1 MNAATSCPDSATPAT
16 ACSARADASFVTTL
30 PWCRDLPG
38 KRALNV
44 QELVCIHVLLFAI
57 TSACTFRAVA
67 SPHAVPSSH
76 PERTGNRLRFML
88 INLLPDFFA
97 VLQSTDPA
105 AAYHRYFEAHRS
117 LLEAYWHNYVI
128 EPAGP
133 HFQEVVRDTV
143 RADVVALARATEE
156 QCGLLFEVD
165 SNIDVVLMV
174 GVGAANAGE
183 MVVDGRGIAFVCV
196 EHFTSVANP
205 TTRGLGL
212 DPELIPMWLAHE
224 IAHCVRYTSPQ
235 SRNEMRQLVAE
246 AGDYYSYWET
256 GRGATLREHLVNE
269 GLAVQASR
277 HFSPG
282 HAPWEY
288 FGYARKQ
295 YARIRELEAVLTR
308 AVADDLDRTGLGL
321 RLRYL
326 SGGMSDESRT
336 VQRYI
341 IPERA
346 GYFLG
351 ARMVEEA
358 IAVKGLPW
366 ALRADAREI
375 TSLANAAARTA

>member
-1 MNAATSCPDSATPAT
+1 
-16 ACSARADASFVTTL
+16 
-30 PWCRDLPG
+30 
-38 KRALNV
+38 
-44 QELVCIHVLLFAI
+44 
-57 TSACTFRAVA
+57 
-67 SPHAVPSSH
+67 
-76 PERTGNRLRFML
+76 ML

-97 VLQSTDPA
+97 TLQSADPA
-105 AAYHRYFEAHRS
+105 AAYHRYFETHRS
-117 LLEAYWHNYVI
+117 ILEAYWHNYVI

-143 RADVVALARATEE
+143 RADRTDLRAMLERTDVVALARATEE
-156 QCGLLFEVD
+156 QCRLLFEID
-165 SNIDVVLMV
+165 SNIDVVLMA

-212 DPELIPMWLAHE
+212 DPELIPMWLSHE

-235 SRNEMRQLVAE
+235 SRSEMSKLVAE
-246 AGDYYSYWET
+246 SGGYYSYWET
-256 GRGATLREHLVNE
+256 GRGATLREHLINE
-269 GLAVQASR
+269 GLAVQASK

-295 YARIRELEAVLTR
+295 YARIRELEAVLSR
-308 AVADDLDRTGLGL
+308 AVADDLDRAGLGL

-336 VQRYI
+336 AQRYI
-341 IPERA
+341 LPERA

-351 ARMVEEA
+351 ARLVEDA
-358 IAVKGLPW
+358 IAERGLPW
-366 ALRADAREI
+366 ALRASALEI
-375 TSLANAAARTA
+375 TSLSDSAARTA

>member
-1 MNAATSCPDSATPAT
+1 
-16 ACSARADASFVTTL
+16 
-30 PWCRDLPG
+30 
-38 KRALNV
+38 
-44 QELVCIHVLLFAI
+44 
-57 TSACTFRAVA
+57 
-67 SPHAVPSSH
+67 
-76 PERTGNRLRFML
+76 ML

-97 VLQSTDPA
+97 VLQSTDPV
-105 AAYHRYFEAHRS
+105 AAYHRYFEAHRP

-143 RADVVALARATEE
+143 RADRDDLRAMLERTDVVALARATEE
-156 QCGLLFEVD
+156 QCNLLFEVD

-183 MVVDGRGIAFVCV
+183 MVVGGRGIAFVCL

-235 SRNEMRQLVAE
+235 SRSEMRQLVAE

-269 GLAVQASR
+269 GLAVQASKR
-277 HFSPG
+277 FSPG

-295 YARIRELEAVLTR
+295 YARIRELEAVLSR
-308 AVADDLDRTGLGL
+308 AVADDLDRAGLGL

-351 ARMVEEA
+351 ARMVEDA
-358 IAVKGLPW
+358 IAERGLAW
-366 ALRADAREI
+366 ALRAGALEI
-375 TSLANAAARTA
+375 GSLSDSAARTA

>member
-1 MNAATSCPDSATPAT
+1 
-16 ACSARADASFVTTL
+16 
-30 PWCRDLPG
+30 
-38 KRALNV
+38 
-44 QELVCIHVLLFAI
+44 
-57 TSACTFRAVA
+57 
-67 SPHAVPSSH
+67 
-76 PERTGNRLRFML
+76 ML

-97 VLQSTDPA
+97 VLQSTDPVS
-105 AAYHRYFEAHRS
+105 AYHRYFETHRS
-117 LLEAYWHNYVI
+117 ILEAYWHNYVI
-128 EPAGP
+128 EPSGP
-133 HFQEVVRDTV
+133 HFQDVVRDTV
-143 RADVVALARATEE
+143 RADRDDLRAMLDRTDVVALARQAEE
-156 QCGLLFEVD
+156 QCQQLFEVD

-183 MVVDGRGIAFVCV
+183 MVVNGRGIAFVCL

-205 TTRGLGL
+205 MTRGLGL

-235 SRNEMRQLVAE
+235 SRSEMRQLVGE
-246 AGDYYSYWET
+246 AGGYYSYWET

-269 GLAVQASR
+269 GLAVQAAR
-277 HFSPG
+277 RFSPG

-295 YARIRELEAVLTR
+295 YARIRELEAVLGR
-308 AVADDLDRTGLGL
+308 AVADDLDRSGLGL

-351 ARMVEEA
+351 ARMVEDA
-358 IAVKGLPW
+358 IVEKGLAW
-366 ALRADAREI
+366 ALRANAREI
-375 TSLANAAARTA
+375 VSLSDSAARTA

>member
-1 MNAATSCPDSATPAT
+1 
-16 ACSARADASFVTTL
+16 
-30 PWCRDLPG
+30 
-38 KRALNV
+38 
-44 QELVCIHVLLFAI
+44 
-57 TSACTFRAVA
+57 
-67 SPHAVPSSH
+67 
-76 PERTGNRLRFML
+76 ML

-97 VLQSTDPA
+97 VLQSTDPV
-105 AAYHRYFEAHRS
+105 AAYHRYFETHRP

-128 EPAGP
+128 EPSGP

-143 RADVVALARATEE
+143 RADREDLRAMLERTDVVALARATEE
-156 QCGLLFEVD
+156 QCNLLFEVD

-183 MVVDGRGIAFVCV
+183 MVVNGRGIAFVCV

-235 SRNEMRQLVAE
+235 SRSEMRQLVAE

-269 GLAVQASR
+269 GLAVQASKR
-277 HFSPG
+277 FSPG

-295 YARIRELEAVLTR
+295 YARIRELEAVLSR
-308 AVADDLDRTGLGL
+308 AVADDLDRAGLGL

-351 ARMVEEA
+351 ARMVEDA
-358 IAVKGLPW
+358 IAERGLSW
-366 ALRADAREI
+366 ALRAGAQEI
-375 TSLANAAARTA
+375 GSLSDSAARTA

>member
-1 MNAATSCPDSATPAT
+1 
-16 ACSARADASFVTTL
+16 
-30 PWCRDLPG
+30 
-38 KRALNV
+38 
-44 QELVCIHVLLFAI
+44 
-57 TSACTFRAVA
+57 
-67 SPHAVPSSH
+67 
-76 PERTGNRLRFML
+76 ML

-97 VLQSTDPA
+97 VLQSADPV
-105 AAYHRYFEAHRS
+105 AAYQRYFDSHRE

-133 HFQEVVRDTV
+133 HFLEVARDAV
-143 RADVVALARATEE
+143 SAERIDLRAMLDRTDVVALARATEE
-156 QCGLLFEVD
+156 QCGLLFQID

-183 MVVDGRGIAFVCV
+183 MVVRGRGIAFVCL

-205 TTRGLGL
+205 STRGLGL

-235 SRNEMRQLVAE
+235 SRSEMRQLVGE
-246 AGDYYSYWET
+246 ADGYYSYWET

-351 ARMVEEA
+351 ARMVEDA
-358 IAVKGLPW
+358 IAVNGLPW

-375 TSLANAAARTA
+375 SSLANTAARTA

>member
-1 MNAATSCPDSATPAT
+1 
-16 ACSARADASFVTTL
+16 
-30 PWCRDLPG
+30 
-38 KRALNV
+38 
-44 QELVCIHVLLFAI
+44 
-57 TSACTFRAVA
+57 
-67 SPHAVPSSH
+67 
-76 PERTGNRLRFML
+76 ML

-97 VLQSTDPA
+97 VLQSTDPV
-105 AAYHRYFEAHRS
+105 AAYHRYFETHRTI
-117 LLEAYWHNYVI
+117 LEAYWHNYVI
-128 EPAGP
+128 EPSGP
-133 HFQEVVRDTV
+133 HFQDVVRDTV
-143 RADVVALARATEE
+143 RADRDDLRAMLDRTDVVALARQAEE
-156 QCGLLFEVD
+156 QCQQLFEVD

-183 MVVDGRGIAFVCV
+183 MVVNGRGIAFVCL
-196 EHFTSVANP
+196 EHFTSVTNP

-212 DPELIPMWLAHE
+212 DPELVPMWLAHE

-235 SRNEMRQLVAE
+235 SRSEMRQLIGE
-246 AGDYYSYWET
+246 AGGYYSYWET

-277 HFSPG
+277 RFSPG

-295 YARIRELEAVLTR
+295 YARIRELEAVLGR
-308 AVADDLDRTGLGL
+308 AVADDLDRSGLGL

-351 ARMVEEA
+351 ARMVEDA
-358 IAVKGLPW
+358 IVEKGLAW
-366 ALRADAREI
+366 ALRASAREI
-375 TSLANAAARTA
+375 VSLTDSAARTA